1 VETGK
6 LVWLMKGSPIY
17 EELAKIGG
25 GTTRHYVGYIPE
37 VTMGIEV
44 ERVEEMGV
52 EHPGQSEARAV
63 RWSQVLVDGRLVWT
77 RTVLLMRQDGVIGV
91 PLC

>member
-1 VETGK
+1 MQTGE

-17 EELAKIGG
+17 EMLAKTDG
-25 GTTRHYVGYIPE
+25 GTTRHYAGYIPE

-52 EHPGQSEARAV
+52 EHPGQSEERLV
-63 RWSQVLVDGRLVWT
+63 SWSQVLAGGQLVWT
-77 RTVLLMRQDGVIGV
+77 RTSLLRRGEDGEVG
-91 PLC
+91 L